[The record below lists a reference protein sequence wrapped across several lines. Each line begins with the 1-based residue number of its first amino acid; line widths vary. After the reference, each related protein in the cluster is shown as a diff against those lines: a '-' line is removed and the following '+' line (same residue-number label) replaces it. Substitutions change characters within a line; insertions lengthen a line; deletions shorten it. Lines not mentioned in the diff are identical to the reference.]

1 MNYFRLSRKL
11 GLSIGYDVCDY
22 GLVIPHCGTI
32 VVGNINRIGP
42 YAVLHT
48 SLTLSNTGRRI
59 GKGLLLSTGA
69 KITGGEILCDHI
81 IIAASSIVAKSFP
94 DGNAL
99 FVGCRL

>member
-1 MNYFRLSRKL
+1 MVFFRLSRKL

-32 VVGNINRIGP
+32 VVGNTNRLAHTQYCIP
-42 YAVLHT
+42 HLHYQY
-48 SLTLSNTGRRI
+48 RQ
-59 GKGLLLSTGA
+59 KDWQGLLLSTGA

>member
-1 MNYFRLSRKL
+1 MR
-11 GLSIGYDVCDY
+11 SIAY
-22 GLVIPHCGTI
+22 
-32 VVGNINRIGP
+32 
-42 YAVLHT
+42 
-48 SLTLSNTGRRI
+48 LTYIINTGRRI

>member
-1 MNYFRLSRKL
+1 MEIPI
-11 GLSIGYDVCDY
+11 GLAHMQYC
-22 GLVIPHCGTI
+22 IPH
-32 VVGNINRIGP
+32 
-42 YAVLHT
+42 LHYH
-48 SLTLSNTGRRI
+48 TGRRI

-69 KITGGEILCDHI
+69 KITGGEILCDYI

>member
-1 MNYFRLSRKL
+1 MLFTHDCAADTKTAPTDPVNELPDL
-11 GLSIGYDVCDY
+11 GPFGQSCGDY
-22 GLVIPHCGTI
+22 LL
-32 VVGNINRIGP
+32 R
-42 YAVLHT
+42 
-48 SLTLSNTGRRI
+48 RRI